1 MNCCHNRQDQFKFVN
16 SSVNVTV
23 ETEAENLEKYFQVI
37 ENRET
42 DFQFF
47 LVLEKM
53 FPWLLIRSV
62 FKTDAC
68 SYTGVAQSNQ
78 NDQNMVKWALQESVK
93 RKNVFRP

>member
-1 MNCCHNRQDQFKFVN
+1 MN
-16 SSVNVTV
+16 SSVNISI
-23 ETEAENLEKYFQVI
+23 ETEAENLEKYFEII

-62 FKTDAC
+62 FKTDAG
-68 SYTGVAQSNQ
+68 SDTGVAQSNQ

-93 RKNVFRP
+93 EKKICMFLDSK